1 VIHIVIDGI
10 PPSTNHAYFT
20 KGARRILTTKGRA
33 YLLETKTKILR
44 EFPKVLSF
52 FVKNKP
58 YLVYFRFH
66 LPQIYN
72 AGYPTKTDSRYK
84 TIDVS
89 NRVKLLED
97 ALKDV
102 AAIDDAQNI
111 CVVTHKC
118 PGDQEKTEI
127 FIWSVED
134 EETPLDGLFRL

>member
-1 VIHIVIDGI
+1 MIRIVLPGI
-10 PPSTNHAYFT
+10 PPSTNNAYFS

-33 YLLETKTKILR
+33 YLLETKTTILR
-44 EFPKVLSF
+44 QYPQALSF
-52 FVKNKP
+52 FKKNKP
-58 YLVYFRFH
+58 YLVYFRFD

-84 TIDVS
+84 ALDVS

-102 AAIDDAQNI
+102 AGIDDSQNI
-111 CVVTHKC
+111 CVVTHKR
-118 PGDQEKTEI
+118 PGPEERTEI
-127 FIWSVED
+127 LIWSVEE